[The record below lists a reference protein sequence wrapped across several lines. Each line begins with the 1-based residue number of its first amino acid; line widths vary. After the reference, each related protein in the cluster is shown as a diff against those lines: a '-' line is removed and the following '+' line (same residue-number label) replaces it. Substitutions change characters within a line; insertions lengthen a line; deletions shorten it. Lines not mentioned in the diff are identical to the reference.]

1 MKRSGRKTIRVLA
14 GAYAAALAAVSL
26 LPSGAETFGGWD
38 RRIAPT
44 VQNAVHVPAYALLV
58 ILAVSA
64 LSPAGAFR
72 GRTLAWVAIACC
84 LFGLVL
90 EIAQAAIP
98 GRVFSWVD
106 GLLNLLGV
114 AVGAVAATLW
124 RRGVRRRLA
133 PDGAGGTGS
142 EAPCDARPMP

>member
-26 LPSGAETFGGWD
+26 LPAGAGALGGWD

-64 LSPAGAFR
+64 LSPAGAYR

-90 EIAQAAIP
+90 DIAQAAIP
-98 GRVFSWVD
+98 GRVFSLTD
-106 GLLNLLGV
+106 ALLNVAGV
-114 AVGAVAATLW
+114 AAGTLAVLVWRPSSGRTQPGAEPT
-124 RRGVRRRLA
+124 
-133 PDGAGGTGS
+133 
-142 EAPCDARPMP
+142 

>member
-14 GAYAAALAAVSL
+14 GAYAAALASVSL
-26 LPSGAETFGGWD
+26 LPAGAGALGGWD

-72 GRTLAWVAIACC
+72 GRTLVPVAIGCW
-84 LFGLVL
+84 LFGLGL
-90 EIAQAAIP
+90 EAAQGAIP
-98 GRVFSWVD
+98 GRVFSLTD
-106 GLLNLLGV
+106 ALLNFVGV
-114 AVGAVAATLW
+114 TAGTLAVLVWPGW
-124 RRGVRRRLA
+124 RKTHGSGILRK
-133 PDGAGGTGS
+133 DGANSWG
-142 EAPCDARPMP
+142 R